1 LVVSAASACP
11 LQPSHL
17 AAMAVATRLTR
28 PVAFLGGVILAI
40 SGGAAHRWRFR
51 AADFARVLADCSARA
66 LFIVVLV
73 NLLVGAI
80 LAFVG
85 AVQLVKFGAGIFV
98 ADLVAIAVSR
108 EMASVITA
116 VVMCGRTGAAFAAEL
131 ATMQA
136 NDEVDALEVLG
147 LPAMDHLVL
156 PRVLALVLMMPLL
169 YVFGCV
175 AGLVGGFIVSASL
188 LQLPGAAYFDRSIDA
203 LSFDHVGLGF
213 VKAIAFG
220 LLVALAGCY
229 QGLHAPR
236 SAAGVGAAA
245 TQAVVAGIVGVIAL
259 DAVFA
264 VCAHVLGV

>member
-1 LVVSAASACP
+1 MN
-11 LQPSHL
+11 L
-17 AAMAVATRLTR
+17 AQGLIQ
-28 PVAFLGGVILAI
+28 PVAFLGSVILALVHATP
-40 SGGAAHRWRFR
+40 GGWRFR
-51 AADFARVLADCSARA
+51 SADFVRVLADASARA
-66 LFIVVLV
+66 LIIVLLV

-108 EMASVITA
+108 EMAAVITA
-116 VVMCGRTGAAFAAEL
+116 MVMCGRTGAAFAAEL

-136 NDEVDALEVLG
+136 NDEIDALEVLG
-147 LPAMDHLVL
+147 LPAIEHLVV
-156 PRVLALVLMMPLL
+156 PRVLALLVMMPLL

-175 AGLVGGFIVSASL
+175 AGLLGGFVVGATM
-188 LQLPGAAYFDRSIDA
+188 LQLPGAAYFDRSVEA

-213 VKAIAFG
+213 CKAIAFG

-229 QGLHAPR
+229 RGLNAPR
-236 SAAGVGAAA
+236 TAAGVGEAA
-245 TQAVVAGIVGVIAL
+245 TQAVVAGMVGVIAL